1 MPFELGTNQ
10 AAETLSEAAGV
21 QGTNP
26 ADPLREAAAGVPDSQ
41 DQGLAGQS
49 DLELDEDGNP
59 IEPAIELDEWED
71 EDGKKHQ
78 VPKALMPRL
87 MKDADYTRKTQELA
101 ETQRQAQQQFA
112 QREQQLA
119 LQAQAQQ
126 QTLQHR
132 AQLAALDMQLA
143 QYQGVNWTIAA
154 QQDPGAAQQAW
165 LAFQQLKEQRT
176 GVATQ
181 IQAMEQQLT
190 VHAQQQAQQA
200 QAQASE
206 AVARIVSTW
215 KPEEQAA
222 VNEIGAK
229 VYGVTKEQFQLFAT
243 NPGLLPI
250 LRDAV
255 LYQRAQQRAA
265 SAGKAAAP
273 APQAGPT
280 PTLQQGSGRATPKS
294 LDDPGLSTDEW
305 MRRRSEQI
313 SKRGRR

>member
-1 MPFELGTNQ
+1 MTIELGTNQ
-10 AAETLSEAAGV
+10 ATNQPAAGV

-26 ADPLREAAAGVPDSQ
+26 ADTLREAAAGVPDSQ

-59 IEPAIELDEWED
+59 IPPAIELDEWED
-71 EDGKKHQ
+71 EDGKKYQ
-78 VPKALMPRL
+78 IPKALAPRL
-87 MKDADYTRKTQELA
+87 MKDADYTRKTQEHA
-101 ETQRQAQQQFA
+101 ETVRQAQQQFA

-119 LQAQAQQ
+119 IQAQAQQ
-126 QTLQHR
+126 QTMQQR

-143 QYQGVNWTIAA
+143 QYQGVNWAVAA

-176 GVATQ
+176 GVVTQ
-181 IQAMEQQLT
+181 IQTMESQFAAQAQQLS
-190 VHAQQQAQQA
+190 QQA
-200 QAQASE
+200 QAQAAE
-206 AVARIVSTW
+206 AVSRIVSTW
-215 KPEEQAA
+215 SPDEQAA

-229 VYGVTKEQFQLFAT
+229 AYGVTKEQFQLFAM

-255 LYQRAQQRAA
+255 LFQQAKQRAS
-265 SAGKAAAP
+265 SAGKPAAAP
-273 APQAGPT
+273 PAGPT

-294 LDDPGLSTDEW
+294 LDDPGLSVDEW

-313 SKRGRR
+313 SKRGKR